1 MRTSVMV
8 LAVVLAACGK
18 SDSKSSPPPPP
29 QQPEPPPP
37 AAPPDA
43 AVPPDAAPTVSDNDA
58 IAAMVVHDVGS
69 KALGSQTVDASCV
82 AVSILPAGDWTVAS
96 AKLKDCGNKT
106 ARSIVWLF
114 KRPTNGTWSEDYAGT
129 PPKCWQGVPP
139 DIVDAVAK
147 LTKIP
152 GC

>member
-1 MRTSVMV
+1 MRTWVMV
-8 LAVVLAACGK
+8 LAVGLAACGK
-18 SDSKSSPPPPP
+18 GDSKSPPPPP

-69 KALGSQTVDASCV
+69 KALGSQTIEASCV

-106 ARSIVWLF
+106 ARAIVWLF
-114 KRPTNGTWSEDYAGT
+114 KRPTNGKWSEDYAGT
-129 PPKCWQGVPP
+129 PPKCWQGVPA

>member
-1 MRTSVMV
+1 MRTLVIV
-8 LAVVLAACGK
+8 LALVACGK
-18 SDSKSSPPPPP
+18 QDSAPAAGSGSAPAPA
-29 QQPEPPPP
+29 PEPAPAPPPP
-37 AAPPDA
+37 A
-43 AVPPDAAPTVSDNDA
+43 PPDAAPTISDNDA

-69 KALGSQTVDASCV
+69 KALGSQTIDASCV

-96 AKLKDCGNKT
+96 AKLDNCGNKT
-106 ARSIVWLF
+106 ARAIVWLF
-114 KRPTNGTWSEDYAGT
+114 KRPTNGKWSEDYAGT

-139 DIVDAVAK
+139 DIIDAVAK